1 MFASLPLTALRA
13 FESASRLLSFKAAAE
28 ELSVTPTAISHQIR
42 SLEDWLGVAL
52 FERLPRQV
60 RLTEGGERLFRSLHG
75 ALLEVAQSVDTLR
88 PQRSGSSL
96 TLSTTAAFAALW
108 LVPRLG
114 RFYAQHPNINLRIDT
129 HCEVIDLHQDASV
142 DLVLR
147 YSLDDY
153 PNLYG
158 QCLFDESFGVYGSPE
173 QVALAARRT
182 PTLISVRWHNS
193 KLYAHGWEAWCAR
206 SGEHW
211 LQQHPVSREYDEE
224 HYALQ
229 AAIAGQGLVL
239 ASNILVS
246 ESVGSGLLVPY
257 KGEIQVDGAGY
268 SALCVPGRERH
279 PPVRAFFTWLHEEAL
294 LSGLTRRSQPSAAS
308 VEQAAKIS

>member
-1 MFASLPLTALRA
+1 MFASRPLPALRT
-13 FESASRLLSFKAAAE
+13 FESASRLLSFKAAAQ
-28 ELSVTPTAISHQIR
+28 ELSVTPTAVSHQIR
-42 SLEDWLGVAL
+42 SLETWLGVPL

-60 RLTEGGERLFRSLHG
+60 RLTECGERLFHSVHG
-75 ALLEVAQSVDTLR
+75 ALLDVAQSLDTLR
-88 PQRSGSSL
+88 PQRSTGHL
-96 TLSTTAAFAALW
+96 TVSTTPAFAALW

-114 RFYAQHPNINLRIDT
+114 RFYAAHPGINLRLDT
-129 HCEVIDLHQDASV
+129 QCEVVDLQQDASV
-142 DLVLR
+142 DLVIR

-158 QCLFDESFGVYGSPE
+158 LCLFDESFAVYGSPE
-173 QVALAARRT
+173 QVVLAQTQA

-193 KLYAHGWEAWCAR
+193 KLYALGWQAWCEKA
-206 SGEHW
+206 GERW
-211 LQQHPVSREYDEE
+211 LQDAPVLREYDEE

-246 ESVGSGLLVPY
+246 ESLASGLLVPY
-257 KGEIQVDGAGY
+257 RPRISVDGAGY

-279 PPVRAFFTWLHEEAL
+279 PPVRAFFQWMQEEVR
-294 LSGLTRRSQPSAAS
+294 LSGHAL
-308 VEQAAKIS
+308 

>member
-1 MFASLPLTALRA
+1 MFASLPLTALRT
-13 FESASRLLSFKAAAE
+13 FESASRLLSFKAAAQ
-28 ELSVTPTAISHQIR
+28 ELSVTPTAVSHQIR
-42 SLEDWLGVAL
+42 SLETWLGVPL

-60 RLTEGGERLFRSLHG
+60 RLTECGERLFHSAHG
-75 ALLEVAQSVDTLR
+75 ALLDVAQSLDTLR
-88 PQRSGSSL
+88 PQRSTGHL
-96 TLSTTAAFAALW
+96 TVSTTPAFAALW

-114 RFYAQHPNINLRIDT
+114 RFYAAHPGINLRLDT
-129 HCEVIDLHQDASV
+129 QCEVVDLQQDASV
-142 DLVLR
+142 DLVIR

-158 QCLFDESFGVYGSPE
+158 LCLFDESFAVYGSPE
-173 QVALAARRT
+173 QVVLAQTQA

-193 KLYAHGWEAWCAR
+193 KLYALGWQAWCEKA
-206 SGEHW
+206 GERW
-211 LQQHPVSREYDEE
+211 LRDAPILREYDEE

-246 ESVGSGLLVPY
+246 ESLASGLLVPY
-257 KGEIQVDGAGY
+257 RPRISVDGAGY

-279 PPVRAFFTWLHEEAL
+279 PPVRAFFQWMQEEVR
-294 LSGLTRRSQPSAAS
+294 LSGHAL
-308 VEQAAKIS
+308 

>member
-88 PQRSGSSL
+88 PQRSGSTL

-114 RFYAQHPNINLRIDT
+114 RFYAQHPNINVRLDT

-158 QCLFDESFGVYGSPE
+158 LCLFDESFGVYGSPE
-173 QVALAARRT
+173 QAALASRRT

-193 KLYAHGWEAWCAR
+193 KLYAHGWEAWCAKA
-206 SGEHW
+206 GENW
-211 LQQHPVSREYDEE
+211 LNQQPAIREYDEE

-246 ESVGSGLLVPY
+246 ESVVSGLLVPY
-257 KGEIQVDGAGY
+257 KGEVQVDGAGY

-279 PPVRAFFTWLHEEAL
+279 PPVRAFFAWLREEAL
-294 LSGLTRRSQPSAAS
+294 LSGLAPRSPQ
-308 VEQAAKIS
+308 IG